1 MVLILCGKSGSGKD
15 AVLKE
20 LEKSGEFTPIV
31 SDTTRPM
38 REGEVD
44 GVSYNFP
51 SKEEFLNKLNNGG
64 YIEHREYHTTVGGV
78 PDIWYYGCPTDDY
91 TNGDK
96 DFVVIFDINGT
107 KEFIKQVG
115 AENVIV
121 AEIVVDDKVR
131 EERARTRGSF
141 DQTEWDRRLAD
152 DEARFASSETFN
164 VVDFTVNNTNQSL
177 EQTVRAVVDNYK
189 EFVQIMNAAPNK
201 EEAKISRTDNEYD
214 R

>member
-15 AVLKE
+15 AILKE
-20 LEKSGEFTPIV
+20 LEKSGGFVPIV

-38 REGEVD
+38 REGEID
-44 GVSYNFP
+44 GISYNFL
-51 SKEEFLNKLNNGG
+51 SKKEFLDKLDNGG
-64 YIEHREYHTTVGGV
+64 YIEHHEYHTAVGGI
-78 PDIWYYGCPTDDY
+78 PDIWYYGCPADDY
-91 TNGDK
+91 TNDNK

-107 KEFIKQVG
+107 KEFIEQVG

-131 EERARTRGSF
+131 EERARSRGGF

-152 DEARFASSETFN
+152 DNIKFASSQTFN

-189 EFVQIMNAAPNK
+189 DFVHMLNGTPQK
-201 EEAKISRTDNEYD
+201 EEAKKLCTDNEYD